1 MKYVYSNTS
10 NKWNKRKMDWVDFA
24 LILANLIQFTIIY
37 WIILALKEDDNL
49 WKNKSI
55 KHRGCTKSITD
66 KV

>member
-1 MKYVYSNTS
+1 
-10 NKWNKRKMDWVDFA
+10 MDWVKFTLTLD
-24 LILANLIQFTIIY
+24 NLIQFTIIY

-55 KHRGCTKSITD
+55 EHRRRTKFITD

>member
-1 MKYVYSNTS
+1 
-10 NKWNKRKMDWVDFA
+10 MDWVNFA

-55 KHRGCTKSITD
+55 KYRGCTKSIAD

>member
-1 MKYVYSNTS
+1 
-10 NKWNKRKMDWVDFA
+10 MDWMK
-24 LILANLIQFTIIY
+24 LILTLANLIQFTIIY

-55 KHRGCTKSITD
+55 KHRRCTKSSTD